1 MNISKIKALY
11 ALLTDGITGIIK
23 YVLKA
28 INTQVLGK
36 IKDKETASK
45 YLKDAQATYA
55 LVRTILD
62 NHADDITAEK
72 KKRGEAILA
81 AIEEFTKA
89 LEDFKVEETELDE
102 IIAKINTAIDAFKKT
117 K

>member
-11 ALLTDGITGIIK
+11 ALLTDGVTGIFK
-23 YVLKA
+23 YLLKA

-36 IKDKETASK
+36 IKDKETAAK
-45 YLKDAQATYA
+45 YLKDAQATYV
-55 LVRTILD
+55 LVRTVLD
-62 NHADDITAEK
+62 NHADDISDEK

-81 AIEEFTKA
+81 AIEELTKA
-89 LEDFKVEETELDE
+89 LEDFKFEETELE
-102 IIAKINTAIDAFKKT
+102 GIVVKINEAINAFKKT

>member
-1 MNISKIKALY
+1 MNISKIVALY
-11 ALLTDGITGIIK
+11 ALLTDGVTGIVK

-45 YLKDAQATYA
+45 YLKDAQATYT
-55 LVRTILD
+55 LVRTVLD
-62 NHADDITAEK
+62 NHADDISDEK

-89 LEDFKVEETELDE
+89 LEDFKVEETELDK